1 MNDFR
6 EMVRADLAARLK
18 ATVKRRRAK
27 PKGMLQ
33 RAAIAAEVLPM
44 FQDEARKRQATST
57 GGANPQLV
65 VKRSQAG
72 TTFRKSRDEAAAMM
86 NVSPASVERDR
97 LYRQTH
103 GTFED
108 YCKKRWRRIRADALA
123 PSTGSTRVWRV
134 DDEEYRRPP
143 G

>member
-18 ATVKRRRAK
+18 ATVKRRRPK
-27 PKGMLQ
+27 PKGMLP
-33 RAAIAAEVLPM
+33 RAAIAAAHVDV
-44 FQDEARKRQATST
+44 DED
-57 GGANPQLV
+57 V
-65 VKRSQAG
+65 VDEDDVDEGDVASEI
-72 TTFRKSRDEAAAMM
+72 RDA
-86 NVSPASVERDR
+86 R

-108 YCKKRWRRIRADALA
+108 YCKERWRRIRADALA